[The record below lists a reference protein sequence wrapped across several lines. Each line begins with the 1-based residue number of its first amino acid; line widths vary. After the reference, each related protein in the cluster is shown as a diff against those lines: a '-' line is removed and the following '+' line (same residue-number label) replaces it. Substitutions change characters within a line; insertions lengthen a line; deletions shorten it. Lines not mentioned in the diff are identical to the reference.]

1 MEKGPDAFRTISEV
15 ADDLDLPQ
23 HVLRFWETRFAQIK
37 PMKRGGGRRYYRP
50 DDVDLL
56 RGIRHL
62 LYGEGYTIRGVQQI
76 LKDQGL
82 RYVQTI
88 GRSAET
94 DPTRLRDINFD
105 QEALEADAENLSV
118 SAGARGGVVSF
129 VAPPRPRAE
138 PEMPRQEMPRT
149 LEPRIV
155 EVPREQP
162 REASREV
169 PRELPRQ
176 APPQHEY
183 EDDGPAIPFRK
194 FAPAPEREEPRVQ
207 MRSAPD
213 ERYEPRAAQDER
225 YEPRQIEPQIRAPV
239 PRAAMPEAPGSLRL
253 PAEAVR
259 LLKATLYEL
268 GECRRLDQL
277 GDFPPSGQDRL
288 HRQTGGGA
296 QFVERIQ
303 VEGVARGH
311 HQRAVVP
318 ANRKQGLAV
327 NQPRRKG
334 AQQRQV
340 NFRFRQID
348 VVQSHFLTDGTQR
361 GFLAHQS
368 QFDRGLVDARSFDL
382 ATARQSQLSFV
393 EQPMLEKNLARVHS
407 YPSSAT

>member
-94 DPTRLRDINFD
+94 DPARLRDINFD

-118 SAGARGGVVSF
+118 SAGARGGVVNF
-129 VAPPRPRAE
+129 TPPQRPRVE
-138 PEMPRQEMPRT
+138 PEMPRTP
-149 LEPRIV
+149 EPRIV
-155 EVPREQP
+155 EVPR
-162 REASREV
+162 RDS
-169 PRELPRQ
+169 Q
-176 APPQHEY
+176 AEPQHN

-194 FAPAPEREEPRVQ
+194 FAPAPDREEPRMQ
-207 MRSAPD
+207 PRAPQED
-213 ERYEPRAAQDER
+213 RYEPRAA
-225 YEPRQIEPQIRAPV
+225 EPQMRTMQPRAP
-239 PRAAMPEAPGSLRL
+239 MPEAPGSLRL

-268 GECRRLDQL
+268 GECKRMLDASRK
-277 GDFPPSGQDRL
+277 SG
-288 HRQTGGGA
+288 A
-296 QFVERIQ
+296 
-303 VEGVARGH
+303 
-311 HQRAVVP
+311 
-318 ANRKQGLAV
+318 
-327 NQPRRKG
+327 
-334 AQQRQV
+334 
-340 NFRFRQID
+340 
-348 VVQSHFLTDGTQR
+348 
-361 GFLAHQS
+361 
-368 QFDRGLVDARSFDL
+368 
-382 ATARQSQLSFV
+382 
-393 EQPMLEKNLARVHS
+393 
-407 YPSSAT
+407 